1 MTTIPGF
8 DAGNC
13 YSGLLAEAAAVV
25 GGALVI
31 ALCESTATADALI
44 VVGFAYRWV
53 TARSQLYSPIA
64 LRQQYYLSALA
75 GLDTL
80 AGMHR

>member
-44 VVGFAYRWV
+44 VVGFAYPWV
-53 TARSQLYSPIA
+53 TARNQLYSPIA
-64 LRQQYYLSALA
+64 LRQRYYLSALG